1 VSLAGG
7 PWGVLQVPAGCRQS
21 RGAAPVVVEPLA
33 AARRHYRPAWDLA
46 AVVPGQPVPRQ
57 RVPAGEM
64 GRGGSSEVSRHKRE
78 GQAGKGAHWCTHTGG
93 DMLLMLQKRVCLA
106 ARSTA
111 PQGHSGSPP
120 SARPSPLPPPAE
132 LPVRLHVPCGS
143 PLAPDSSAA
152 AAGSSGRQQLCTCQ
166 QQTAGSSG
174 LGGLC
179 GCLVGELPVQRALP
193 MQRGKAHNTTAL
205 SEYGTH
211 DTDSNTEAY

>member
-1 VSLAGG
+1 MSLAGG

-93 DMLLMLQKRVCLA
+93 GMLLLLQKRVCLA

-111 PQGHSGSPP
+111 PQGPAFCKTLSPAP
-120 SARPSPLPPPAE
+120 TRGAACEASCALRLSSSARLICSSSRQQRQAAAVHVSAADRRQQRIGRALW
-132 LPVRLHVPCGS
+132 LPVG
-143 PLAPDSSAA
+143 D
-152 AAGSSGRQQLCTCQ
+152 
-166 QQTAGSSG
+166 
-174 LGGLC
+174 
-179 GCLVGELPVQRALP
+179 LPVQRALS

-211 DTDSNTEAY
+211 DTDSNTDAY